1 MEDRKK
7 TGGII
12 VKEINCEETKHKRR
26 AGNKLQQGEEEIDKI
41 GTDIKEIN
49 KKKDERNKLQENE
62 VNNVKKG
69 E

>member
-12 VKEINCEETKHKRR
+12 VKEINCEETKHKR
-26 AGNKLQQGEEEIDKI
+26 AGNRLQQGEDEIDKI
-41 GTDIKEIN
+41 GTDINEIN